1 MSCKIK
7 PRHVVTILEV
17 SGRLCPAES
26 GSVLTQAVHRALDD
40 GALNLILDLRHVTY
54 MDSTGVG
61 ELMDLAKAVTRRH
74 SGFKLLHPNPRV
86 EDLLQITG
94 LASTLHIY
102 SDENEA
108 AFTFLQ
114 PSS

>member
-7 PRHVVTILEV
+7 ARHVVTILEV

-26 GSVLTQAVHRALDD
+26 GTVLTKAVDRALDD
-40 GALNLILDLRHVTY
+40 GVLNLILDLRHVTY

-61 ELMDLAKAVTRRH
+61 ELMDLAKAATRRQCD
-74 SGFKLLHPNPRV
+74 FKLLHPNPRV

-94 LASTLHIY
+94 VASTLHIY
-102 SDENEA
+102 SDGNEV
-108 AFTFLQ
+108 AFTFSK
-114 PSS
+114 P

>member
-1 MSCKIK
+1 MSCKLRA
-7 PRHVVTILEV
+7 RHVVTILEV

-26 GSVLTQAVHRALDD
+26 GTVLTEAVDRALDD

-61 ELMDLAKAVTRRH
+61 ELMDLAKAAARRDCA
-74 SGFKLLHPNPRV
+74 FKLLHPNPRV

-94 LASTLHIY
+94 LAATLQIY
-102 SDENEA
+102 SDEDEA
-108 AFTFLQ
+108 AFPVLQ
-114 PSS
+114 R